1 MAKYHLYGMEE
12 GVKTLWNALDIASQD
27 SVFMPFIENASYI
40 SEYLREA
47 LERGGY
53 PEEYRNKLLSLCTS
67 QLKADSSL
75 VSGALLT
82 DREKE
87 VLSLLSQGLKH
98 GEMAERLCV
107 SLPTVRYHIQNIY
120 KKLSVNN
127 RTNAI
132 AEAKKIGILT

>member
-1 MAKYHLYGMEE
+1 
-12 GVKTLWNALDIASQD
+12 
-27 SVFMPFIENASYI
+27 MPFIENASYI

>member
-1 MAKYHLYGMEE
+1 
-12 GVKTLWNALDIASQD
+12 
-27 SVFMPFIENASYI
+27 MPFIENAGFI
-40 SEYLREA
+40 SEYLKDA
-47 LERGGY
+47 LETGSY
-53 PEEYRNKLLSLCTS
+53 PEDYRHKLLSLCSS
-67 QLKADSSL
+67 QLKAGPSL
-75 VSGALLT
+75 VPGNLLT

-87 VLSLLSQGLKH
+87 VLSLLAQGLKH

-132 AEAKKIGILT
+132 AEAKRMGMLT